1 MHGPSRN
8 VIPRRILPVIV
19 VSQLAATSLWFAVNA
34 VLPDLQRHWQLPDS
48 AVGWLTSTIQFGFI
62 VGTLTF
68 TLLAIADR
76 FSPRQVFL
84 ACAILGALCNVAAIA
99 LPPGLAGLLA
109 LRFMTGFFLAGI
121 YPVGMKIAS
130 GWYDKG
136 LGAALGL
143 LVGALVLGT
152 ALPYALRAW
161 GAQWPWQQVMVM
173 VSCIAVAGGVAMY
186 AAVPDGPYLVTGA
199 KVDVRAMSVIWRDP
213 RVRASAFGYFGH
225 MWELYTFI
233 VMAPIVIAH
242 YLHTGFTAG
251 VAALSSLVIGAGAIG
266 CVVGGL
272 LAGRFGS
279 AWMAG
284 SQLGTSGLCCLLSPL
299 MLAAPWWAFS
309 IWMIVW
315 GITVAGDSPQFSALT
330 AQNSPKAVVGSVL
343 TFVNCIGFSI
353 TIVSIQVITELA
365 MHWPLARVLM
375 LLSIGPILGLVALWP
390 LLRKAAPA
398 VA

>member
-1 MHGPSRN
+1 M
-8 VIPRRILPVIV
+8 IPRRILPVIV
-19 VSQLAATSLWFAVNA
+19 VSQLATTSLWFAVNA

-68 TLLAIADR
+68 TVLAIADR
-76 FSPRQVFL
+76 VSPRRVFL
-84 ACAILGALCNVAAIA
+84 VCALVGALCNVAAIA
-99 LPPGLAGLLA
+99 LPPGLTALLA

-143 LVGALVLGT
+143 LVGALVLGS

-161 GAQWPWQQVMVM
+161 GAQWPWQQVMVI
-173 VSCIAVAGGVAMY
+173 VSCIAVAGGLAMY
-186 AAVPDGPYLVTGA
+186 AAVPDGPHLVTGA
-199 KVDVRAMSVIWRDP
+199 KVDVRAMVVIWRNP

-233 VMAPIVIAH
+233 VMAPIVIAQ

-251 VAALSSLVIGAGAIG
+251 VAALSFIVIGAGAIG
-266 CVVGGL
+266 CVGGGL

-284 SQLGTSGLCCLLSPL
+284 SQLAISGLCCLLSPL
-299 MLAAPWWAFS
+299 LLAAPWWAFL

-353 TIVSIQVITELA
+353 TIVSIQVITGLA
-365 MHWPLARVLM
+365 MHWPLAQVLP

-398 VA
+398 AAEPA